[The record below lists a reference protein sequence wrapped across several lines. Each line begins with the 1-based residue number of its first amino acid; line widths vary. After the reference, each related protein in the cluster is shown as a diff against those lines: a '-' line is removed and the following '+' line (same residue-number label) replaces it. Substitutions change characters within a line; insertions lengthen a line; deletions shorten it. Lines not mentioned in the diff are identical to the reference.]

1 MKNYYACLGLDP
13 NKNHTPRDI
22 KDAWHIKCI
31 EHHPDKGGDSEK
43 FREVTHAYK
52 MITSPQYRKEDK
64 ESKPATSNLDLRIQM
79 GVSFDDA
86 FFGKSFNISYGV
98 NKIGEDGF
106 ILPIKELI
114 DTETI
119 TVKVVAGTQSG
130 ADHLFPKKG
139 LISSVTK
146 ERGDTC
152 ITISVKPSKK
162 FQLNGNDVIA
172 TELVPLE
179 VMLKGGKIT
188 VQTMYG
194 LKDVKVRPGTQ
205 PDQKLQV
212 RNCGV
217 NEVGDH
223 IVIVKPDYP
232 DKDKLKK
239 DKAWRGLDID
249 WRDDDEGD
257 EVHDSRESDFLK
269 MFAKLNNVNF

>member
-1 MKNYYACLGLDP
+1 
-13 NKNHTPRDI
+13 
-22 KDAWHIKCI
+22 
-31 EHHPDKGGDSEK
+31 
-43 FREVTHAYK
+43 
-52 MITSPQYRKEDK
+52 
-64 ESKPATSNLDLRIQM
+64 
-79 GVSFDDA
+79 
-86 FFGKSFNISYGV
+86 
-98 NKIGEDGF
+98 
-106 ILPIKELI
+106 
-114 DTETI
+114 
-119 TVKVVAGTQSG
+119 
-130 ADHLFPKKG
+130 
-139 LISSVTK
+139 
-146 ERGDTC
+146 
-152 ITISVKPSKK
+152 
-162 FQLNGNDVIA
+162 
-172 TELVPLE
+172 
-179 VMLKGGKIT
+179 MLKGGKIT